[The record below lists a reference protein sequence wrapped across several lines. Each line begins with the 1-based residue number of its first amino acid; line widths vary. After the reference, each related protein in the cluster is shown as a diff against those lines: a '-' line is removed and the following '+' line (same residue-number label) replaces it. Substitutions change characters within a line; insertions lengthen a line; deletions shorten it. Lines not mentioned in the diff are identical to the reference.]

1 MTQQTAIM
9 NLVHQNNGM
18 LTTAKAVSSGISRS
32 MLAHLVKCGRLL
44 RPARGVYTL
53 PEIWEDEFLNLQTRF
68 KRGIFSH
75 ETALF
80 LWDLTDR
87 TPLAYYMTFPTNYNL
102 ANPKKEGV
110 RCAQVKPKWY
120 ALGITEVNSPAG
132 NPVHCYSMERTLCD
146 ILRPHHAGD
155 IQITAEVFKRYT
167 NSPQKNIPLL
177 SDYAARF
184 GVEKKIRTYLEV
196 LL

>member
-32 MLAHLVKCGRLL
+32 MLTHLVKKGQLI

-53 PEIWEDEFLNLQTRF
+53 PEIWEDEFLNLQTQF

-87 TPLAYYMTFPTNYNL
+87 TPIAYHMTFPTNYNL

-110 RCAQVKPKWY
+110 RCAQVKPEWY
-120 ALGITEVNSPAG
+120 ALGITEVKSPAG
-132 NPVHCYSMERTLCD
+132 NPVRCYSMERTLCD
-146 ILRPHHAGD
+146 ILRPHYAGD
-155 IQITAEVFKRYT
+155 IQITVEAFKRYMD
-167 NSPQKNIPLL
+167 SPQKNIPLL
-177 SDYAARF
+177 SEYAQRL

>member
-155 IQITAEVFKRYT
+155 IQIIAEVFKRYT

-177 SDYAARF
+177 SDYAQDL

>member
-155 IQITAEVFKRYT
+155 IQITAEVFKHYT

-177 SDYAARF
+177 SDYAQDL

>member
-1 MTQQTAIM
+1 
-9 NLVHQNNGM
+9 
-18 LTTAKAVSSGISRS
+18 
-32 MLAHLVKCGRLL
+32 
-44 RPARGVYTL
+44 
-53 PEIWEDEFLNLQTRF
+53 
-68 KRGIFSH
+68 
-75 ETALF
+75 
-80 LWDLTDR
+80 
-87 TPLAYYMTFPTNYNL
+87 MTFPTNYNL

-177 SDYAARF
+177 SEYAQDL

>member
-110 RCAQVKPKWY
+110 RCAQVKSEWY

>member
-110 RCAQVKPKWY
+110 RCAQVKTKWY

-177 SDYAARF
+177 SDYAQDL

>member
-1 MTQQTAIM
+1 MTQQAAIM

-18 LTTAKAVSSGISRS
+18 LTTAKAVSFGMSRS
-32 MLAHLVKCGRLL
+32 MLAHLVKQGQLL
-44 RPARGVYTL
+44 RPARGLYTL

-87 TPLAYYMTFPTNYNL
+87 TPIAYHMTFPTNYNL

-110 RCAQVKPKWY
+110 RCAQVKPEWY
-120 ALGITEVNSPAG
+120 VLGIAEIKSPTGNS
-132 NPVHCYSMERTLCD
+132 VHCYSIERTLCD
-146 ILRPHHAGD
+146 ILRPHHSAD
-155 IQITAEVFKRYT
+155 IQITAEAFKRYT
-167 NSPQKNIPLL
+167 NSPRKNIPLL
-177 SDYAARF
+177 SDYAACF

>member
-1 MTQQTAIM
+1 MTQKTTIM
-9 NLVHQNNGM
+9 NLIHQNNGM

-32 MLAHLVKCGRLL
+32 MLAHLVKRGQLL

-87 TPLAYYMTFPTNYNL
+87 TPIAYHMTFPTNYNL

-110 RCAQVKPKWY
+110 HCAQVKAERY
-120 ALGITEVNSPAG
+120 ALGITEIKSPAG
-132 NPVHCYSMERTLCD
+132 NSVHCYSIERTLCD
-146 ILRPHHAGD
+146 ILRPHHAAD
-155 IQITAEVFKRYT
+155 IQITAEAFKRYMD
-167 NSPQKNIPLL
+167 SPQKNIPLL
-177 SDYAARF
+177 SEYAQRL

>member
-32 MLAHLVKCGRLL
+32 MLTHLVKKGQLI

-53 PEIWEDEFLNLQTRF
+53 PEIWEDEFLNLQTQF

-87 TPLAYYMTFPTNYNL
+87 TPIAYHMTFPTNYNL

-110 RCAQVKPKWY
+110 RCAQVKPEWY
-120 ALGITEVNSPAG
+120 ALGITEVKSPAG
-132 NPVHCYSMERTLCD
+132 NPVRCYFMERTLCD
-146 ILRPHHAGD
+146 ILRPHYAGD
-155 IQITAEVFKRYT
+155 IQITVEAFKRYMD
-167 NSPQKNIPLL
+167 SPQKNIPLL
-177 SDYAARF
+177 SEYAQRL

>member
-132 NPVHCYSMERTLCD
+132 NPVHCYSIERTLCD

-155 IQITAEVFKRYT
+155 IQITSEAFKRYT
-167 NSPQKNIPLL
+167 NSPRKNIPLL

>member
-110 RCAQVKPKWY
+110 SCAQVKPKWY

-177 SDYAARF
+177 SDYAQDL

>member
-53 PEIWEDEFLNLQTRF
+53 PGIWEDEFLNLQTRF

-177 SDYAARF
+177 SDYAQDL

>member
-18 LTTAKAVSSGISRS
+18 LTAAKAVSSGISRS

-177 SDYAARF
+177 SDYAQDL

>member
-102 ANPKKEGV
+102 ANPKKAGV
-110 RCAQVKPKWY
+110 RCAQVKPEWY

-167 NSPQKNIPLL
+167 NSPRKNIPLL

>member
-102 ANPKKEGV
+102 TNPKKEGV

-177 SDYAARF
+177 SDYAQDL

>member
-146 ILRPHHAGD
+146 ILRLHHAGD

-177 SDYAARF
+177 SDYAQDL

>member
-1 MTQQTAIM
+1 MTRQTTIM
-9 NLVHQNNGM
+9 NLIHQNNGM

-177 SDYAARF
+177 SDYAQDL